1 LLLRLLQVQD
11 LIQQLLREQGRFR
24 GKLPLNVELLDQL
37 LMQSF
42 ELLQIGVVTK
52 HRQTTVRK
60 ERVKK
65 KWGKKIGVELT
76 FLR

>member
-1 LLLRLLQVQD
+1 M
-11 LIQQLLREQGRFR
+11 
-24 GKLPLNVELLDQL
+24 PLNVELLDQL